1 MSSAVYPAYDYCLI
15 EKQAEK
21 RDYKQLE
28 CEQPL
33 GMKSCEWVNR
43 ARPTLKKMAGKN
55 ASLFLA
61 LSLSL
66 EFPPQLNW
74 PKSF

>member
-1 MSSAVYPAYDYCLI
+1 MSSAVFPAYDYCLI

-33 GMKSCEWVNR
+33 GMVVWVSKSSEAN
-43 ARPTLKKMAGKN
+43 TEKKWQEKMPVSSWPFH
-55 ASLFLA
+55 SL
-61 LSLSL
+61 
-66 EFPPQLNW
+66 
-74 PKSF
+74 

>member
-1 MSSAVYPAYDYCLI
+1 MSSAVFAAYDYCLI

-33 GMKSCEWVNR
+33 GMESCE
-43 ARPTLKKMAGKN
+43 
-55 ASLFLA
+55 
-61 LSLSL
+61 
-66 EFPPQLNW
+66 
-74 PKSF
+74 

>member
-1 MSSAVYPAYDYCLI
+1 MSSAVFPAYDYCLI

-33 GMKSCEWVNR
+33 GMVVWVSKSSEAN
-43 ARPTLKKMAGKN
+43 LKKMARKS

-66 EFPPQLNW
+66 ELSPQLNW